1 MKKLIL
7 MTLLAAAIAFGQSGA
22 HGQQSKKGPAS
33 QAKVL
38 TRAEIDNLLT
48 KPDQVLIID
57 VRRPDEVKDIGGFP
71 VYLSIQIGDLEKSLA
86 WIPRDRTIIALSNHA
101 ARGGR
106 AADILTKAGFKVA
119 GAAGAEDYEAQGGT
133 LTKIVP
139 PPPPNPNASAKK

>member
-7 MTLLAAAIAFGQSGA
+7 LILIAATIAFGQGDNA
-22 HGQQSKKGPAS
+22 KKGKKGPAS

-38 TRAEIDNLLT
+38 TRAEIDALLS
-48 KPDQVLIID
+48 KPDQILIID

-71 VYLSIQIGDLEKSLA
+71 VYLSVQINDLENRLA
-86 WIPRDRTIIALSNHA
+86 YIPRDRTIITLSNHA

-139 PPPPNPNASAKK
+139 PPPNPNAKKQ

>member
-7 MTLLAAAIAFGQSGA
+7 MIALAATVAFGQADTAKQG
-22 HGQQSKKGPAS
+22 KKKQGS

-38 TRAEIDNLLT
+38 TRAELDELLN
-48 KPDQVLIID
+48 KPDQVLIVD

-71 VYLSIQIGDLEKSLA
+71 AYFSVQIDQLEKSLA
-86 WIPRDRTIIALSNHA
+86 WIPKDRTIIALSNHA

-106 AADILTKAGFKVA
+106 AADILAKAGFKVA

-139 PPPPNPNASAKK
+139 PPPNPNAKKQ

>member
-7 MTLLAAAIAFGQSGA
+7 MTILAATIAFGQSGNNA
-22 HGQQSKKGPAS
+22 PKS
-33 QAKVL
+33 QAKML
-38 TRAEIDNLLT
+38 TRAEIDDLLA

-71 VYLSIQIGDLEKSLA
+71 VYLSIQIADLPNRLA

-101 ARGGR
+101 SRAGR

-119 GAAGAEDYEAQGGT
+119 GAAGAQTYEADGGT
-133 LTKIVP
+133 LTKIVQP
-139 PPPPNPNASAKK
+139 PPKEQK